1 MKLKAIAAALA
12 CLALSSLASAQ
23 VINNDSNQSQSQSQ
37 ESMNVQGEP
46 GTGTGTA
53 SSSQQ
58 AAQTQAQT
66 ISTSLNNSGN
76 GGAGGAG
83 GVGNGGTGGTGG
95 TANSHATSSS
105 GGNVINTAL
114 TVQGDTVTYQAQ
126 ARDPVSTAYAA
137 PLAAANGTCMGSSS
151 AGAQGIGFGLSLGTT
166 WRDDGCDARYDA
178 VALQAIGE
186 TVAARVR
193 LCLKPEIAEAFERAG
208 KPCPSSTRKTATAAG
223 SASNPGMAVAGNA
236 QLPGAYLN

>member
-1 MKLKAIAAALA
+1 
-12 CLALSSLASAQ
+12 
-23 VINNDSNQSQSQSQ
+23 
-37 ESMNVQGEP
+37 
-46 GTGTGTA
+46 
-53 SSSQQ
+53 
-58 AAQTQAQT
+58 
-66 ISTSLNNSGN
+66 LNNSGN

-166 WRDDGCDARYDA
+166 WRDDGCDTLRRRGPASHWRNGGRTRPPVPEGNRRSLRARRQ
-178 VALQAIGE
+178 ALPIFNAQDRNRCWQ
-186 TVAARVR
+186 RV
-193 LCLKPEIAEAFERAG
+193 E
-208 KPCPSSTRKTATAAG
+208 
-223 SASNPGMAVAGNA
+223 PGMAVAGNA